1 MPSTQKREVLAGLVV
16 AVFGALAA
24 VKGSSYQIGTLADM
38 GPGLFPVM
46 IGVAMMVVGGLIAAA
61 APAGAAHEATV
72 PVDLRVWA
80 CVLAGAGLFIGLSQ
94 FAGLLPAIFLSV
106 FVSAWADRA
115 TTLRGSL
122 MLAACVSAFGIGLF
136 TYVLHVQLPILG
148 GV

>member
-1 MPSTQKREVLAGLVV
+1 MQPNRKREGLAGLVV
-16 AVFGALAA
+16 AGLGAAA
-24 VKGSSYQIGTLADM
+24 AAKGSTYSIGTLADM

-61 APAGAAHEATV
+61 PAVAGAHEAAV
-72 PVDLRVWA
+72 PFDPRVWL

-106 FVSAWADRA
+106 FVSAWADRT

-122 MLAACVSAFGIGLF
+122 LLATCVTAFGIGLF